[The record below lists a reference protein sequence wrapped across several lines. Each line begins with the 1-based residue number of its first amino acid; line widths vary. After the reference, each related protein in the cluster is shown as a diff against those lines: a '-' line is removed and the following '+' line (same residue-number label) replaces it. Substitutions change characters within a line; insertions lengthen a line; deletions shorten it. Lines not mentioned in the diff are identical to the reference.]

1 MLAVTERVNTSD
13 GQRMIGWPLG
23 PPWGLDRG
31 GPLWWRNSVSM
42 KEEERETEIVHKGS
56 EGERKAPGTLRTRAA
71 LQAAGEAGALGLIVP
86 GLSLLCVA
94 SEGLLQPQRISIWHR
109 PASSWEQTEIRTAG
123 RQDEGKRVKRGLGCI
138 REVSRC
144 WWQLIVNTDLKCAH

>member
-13 GQRMIGWPLG
+13 GQRMTGWPLG

-42 KEEERETEIVHKGS
+42 KEEERETEIVHEGS

-86 GLSLLCVA
+86 GLSSSVWPPRGSCSL
-94 SEGLLQPQRISIWHR
+94 SEFPSG
-109 PASSWEQTEIRTAG
+109 
-123 RQDEGKRVKRGLGCI
+123 
-138 REVSRC
+138 
-144 WWQLIVNTDLKCAH
+144 TDLRALGSKLK

>member
-1 MLAVTERVNTSD
+1 MRSRCVGCHGKSKHIWWSTNDWMASRST
-13 GQRMIGWPLG
+13 
-23 PPWGLDRG
+23 WGLDRG

-42 KEEERETEIVHKGS
+42 KEE
-56 EGERKAPGTLRTRAA
+56 GERPRLCMRGARVRERHQAPWGPEQPYRLPERQEHWAW
-71 LQAAGEAGALGLIVP
+71 LFP

-144 WWQLIVNTDLKCAH
+144 CGNW